1 MGGEENGEG
10 LTILPPPI
18 REAVVRKLPFPETKT
33 HQRPM
38 DLKTESGVVELMKSS
53 TSQEEWNANCDKVK
67 AANGGYPDFWYSAIV
82 LSGVMAAVMANV

>member
-1 MGGEENGEG
+1 
-10 LTILPPPI
+10 
-18 REAVVRKLPFPETKT
+18 
-33 HQRPM
+33 M

-53 TSQEEWNANCDKVK
+53 TSKEEWNANCDKVK